1 MAFCLAQQQDGLPA
15 GCVHLQTGCGYVL
28 SWLELPVSRRTPCGL
43 RRKSCRKL
51 KKSFSAMRKKYALEQ
66 RSRFSLMRMR
76 LFLERW
82 NHLFPVRMTLFLERW
97 NHSFSVR
104 MTLFLERWNHLFS
117 VRMTLFSERWY
128 HLSSV
133 RMMFSSEKKK
143 TLFSSLRKIFSEIRI
158 LLLLIQVCGLSSATV
173 FLRKVFFRQMFFW
186 FWKLTFLYSLFLP
199 YNYAS

>member
-1 MAFCLAQQQDGLPA
+1 MVLECKPQLLAFCLAQQQDGLPA

-66 RSRFSLMRMR
+66 RSRFSLMRM
-76 LFLERW
+76 
-82 NHLFPVRMTLFLERW
+82 TLFLE
-97 NHSFSVR
+97 
-104 MTLFLERWNHLFS
+104 LWNHLSS
-117 VRMTLFSERWY
+117 VRMTLFSELWN

-133 RMMFSSEKKK
+133 RMKFSSEMKK
-143 TLFSSLRKIFSEIRI
+143 TLFSSLRKLFSEIRI